1 MKNQTLITTVSD
13 KLALQ
18 HRISNVTAETFQMF
32 KHTAKDIISELSAQC
47 PQADPTHGF
56 AYNDRGNFEF
66 EMQFGRDILIF
77 SMQTDIFEFSRYHEV
92 MKTAYVKEDTSRSF
106 CGMICIYNF
115 LTDSF
120 AYQRE
125 NDLGYMIGRIFVNK
139 EQHYFLEGKRE
150 IGLLYNNFNTSL
162 LDDNNIRD
170 IIESAILYTVNFELL
185 TPPFDETKLVTVA
198 DMKNNY
204 SIKKLPTGKRIGF
217 EFKEDKE

>member
-1 MKNQTLITTVSD
+1 MKNQELINIISS

-18 HRISNVTAETFQMF
+18 HRITEVTVDVFRSF
-32 KHTAKDIISELSAQC
+32 KQIAKDIITELSQHC
-47 PQADPTHGF
+47 PQNDTTHGF

-77 SMQTDIFEFSRYHEV
+77 SMQTDIYEFSRYHEV
-92 MKTAYVKEDTSRSF
+92 MKTPYVKEDPSRSF

-120 AYQRE
+120 IYLRE

-150 IGLLYNNFNTSL
+150 VGLLYNNFNTSIL
-162 LDDNNIRD
+162 NEENIRD
-170 IIESAILYTVNFELL
+170 IIESAILYTVDFELL

-204 SIKKLPTGKRIGF
+204 TIKKIPTGKRIGF
-217 EFKEDKE
+217 EFKEDKD